1 MKTFHSRGDSITV
14 PAPSGGTISGNAYL
28 IGALFGIAG
37 STVAEGAPVVLDTT
51 GVFRIAKA
59 TGGALTVGQAVFFDN
74 TAKKV
79 TGTATGNTLIGA
91 ALEEAGSDATT
102 AVVRLNGTFG
112 GASAADI
119 IAHDARLDALEA

>member
-1 MKTFHSRGDSITV
+1 MKNYLARGDSCTV

-59 TGGALTVGQAVFFDN
+59 TGGALTVGQAAFWDN
-74 TAKKV
+74 TAKKI
-79 TGTATGNTLIGA
+79 TGTAAGNTLVGA

-112 GASAADI
+112 AASQAEVDG
-119 IAHDARLDALEA
+119 LGS